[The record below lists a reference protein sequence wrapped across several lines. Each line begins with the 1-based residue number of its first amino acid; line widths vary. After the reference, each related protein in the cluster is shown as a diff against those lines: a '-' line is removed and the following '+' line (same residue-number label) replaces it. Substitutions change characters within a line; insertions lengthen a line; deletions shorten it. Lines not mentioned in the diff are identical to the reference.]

1 MKTQFFKTGI
11 PLVLLAFVTLFI
23 GSGCFDDPSLD
34 YWYLDNDGD
43 GYGDT
48 SQSLWQEDQPVG
60 YVLDNTDCDDTNDL
74 IHPGATE
81 IPDNDVDEDCN
92 DLYAYTFY
100 VDDDGDSFGGSQVVI
115 LEIALGTED
124 EVDSKFVS
132 NNADCDDTNSLVNI
146 LADEIM
152 GNGIDDNCN
161 GLIDAEDIRY
171 FDEDSDG
178 YGSDIQSAADG
189 VFNSLDCDDLNPDIH
204 PYATEVAGDGID
216 NDCDGIVDEE

>member
-1 MKTQFFKTGI
+1 MKKQFFKTGI
-11 PLVLLAFVTLFI
+11 PLLLLAFVTLFI
-23 GSGCFDDPSLD
+23 GSGCYVNPDY

-43 GYGDT
+43 GYGDN
-48 SQSLWQEDQPVG
+48 SVPSIYQEGQPVG
-60 YVLDNTDCDDTNDL
+60 YVLDNTDCDDTDDL
-74 IHPGATE
+74 IHPDATD

-92 DLYAYTFY
+92 GLYAYTFY
-100 VDDDGDSFGGSQVVI
+100 VDDDGDGFGGSQVVI

-171 FDEDSDG
+171 FDEDGDG

-216 NDCDGIVDEE
+216 NDCDGYIDE